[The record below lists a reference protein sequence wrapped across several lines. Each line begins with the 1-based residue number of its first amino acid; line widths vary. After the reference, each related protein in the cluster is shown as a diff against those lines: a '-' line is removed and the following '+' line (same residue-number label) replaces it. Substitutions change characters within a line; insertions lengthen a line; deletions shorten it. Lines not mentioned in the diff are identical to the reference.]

1 MIYYILKCPFN
12 YGKFSY
18 GDNWYRSSHK
28 PLITE
33 EIYNQVQKQLIAP
46 RKAKWGSKGYAFKH
60 CFRCA
65 SCGSELVGDEKF
77 RRRLDGS
84 IRHHIY
90 YHCSRQVDYDCPER
104 YISEQEVVNQLIKII
119 SSHEFKNMEVSEK
132 VRGMYERYRTVTHE
146 VLIQTNLGDEETR
159 ITLKSFGTYILRN
172 GTNQEKAD
180 FVQGLPIQL
189 YLHNRNLQT
198 TK

>member
-1 MIYYILKCPFN
+1 
-12 YGKFSY
+12 
-18 GDNWYRSSHK
+18 
-28 PLITE
+28 
-33 EIYNQVQKQLIAP
+33 
-46 RKAKWGSKGYAFKH
+46 
-60 CFRCA
+60 
-65 SCGSELVGDEKF
+65 
-77 RRRLDGS
+77 
-84 IRHHIY
+84 
-90 YHCSRQVDYDCPER
+90 
-104 YISEQEVVNQLIKII
+104 
-119 SSHEFKNMEVSEK
+119 MEVSEK